1 MIQKWWTRSVVG
13 LLAAGA
19 LMAYSSGPPDGY
31 AGDPPAMNNCTAC
44 HSTFPV
50 NSGDGTLSLVGLPET
65 YVPESTYT
73 FQVTLQDPGQSR
85 WGFELTVI
93 DGAGNQAGVLE
104 AVDGT
109 VQISEGPGNQRDY
122 AKQTSSGTFNG
133 QPSAT
138 WTLRWTAPPAG
149 TGPVT
154 FYVAGNAANGNFSTS
169 GDYIYTTTLSSAPVA
184 VEEENSSPRQGALP
198 YRLYPNP
205 LHAPQTVQIQGVP
218 GSRGPVQA
226 LVLDSSGRLATLLT
240 LEASGSGMAQGYW
253 SGKDLENRPLKAGT
267 YWLHIPQGSK
277 PVTLPLLWLP

>member
-1 MIQKWWTRSVVG
+1 MTPKRWILGLGG
-13 LLAAGA
+13 LLAAGT
-19 LMAYSSGPPDGY
+19 LMAYSGGAPNGY

-50 NSGDGTLSLVGLPET
+50 NSGDGTLSLAGLPET

-73 FQVTLQDPGQSR
+73 LQVILQDPGQSR

-93 DGAGNQAGVLE
+93 DEAGNQGGVLE

-133 QPSAT
+133 QSSAT
-138 WTLRWTAPPAG
+138 WSLRWTAPPAG

-169 GDYIYTTTLSSAPVA
+169 GDYIYTLSSAVVT
-184 VEEENSSPRQGALP
+184 VEEADTSPRQGALP

-205 LHAPQTVQIQGVP
+205 LHAPRTVRIQGLTGPP
-218 GSRGPVQA
+218 GQVQA

-240 LEASGSGMAQGYW
+240 LEPSGAGRAQGYW
-253 SGKDLENRPLKAGT
+253 NGKDLENRPLKAGT
-267 YWLHIPQGSK
+267 YWLHIPQGRK
-277 PVTLPLLWLP
+277 PIVLPLLWLP